1 MIGLGYSLAES
12 FNPTSTE
19 AQVVVD
25 GRVSLLSLVVH
36 VQGITTN
43 FAIEPLVFRNKDASG
58 DVRYKFRPWC
68 IKNATGP
75 VFNHL
80 SYQVHMG
87 SAGIL
92 FEEGIYFEWE
102 AAGGSDEGV
111 DNVVLFYM

>member
-1 MIGLGYSLAES
+1 MIGLGYSLVYS
-12 FNPTSTE
+12 FNPTSE
-19 AQVVVD
+19 ESQVVVD

-36 VQGITTN
+36 TKGIGTN
-43 FAIEPLVFRNKDASG
+43 FDIEPLVFRNKDVSG

-68 IKNATGP
+68 IKDGVGP

-92 FEEGIYFEWE
+92 FEDGIYFEWE
-102 AAGGSDEGV
+102 ESGGSDEGV